1 MAVSTPAVPASTVL
15 IYNTTGQYVACN
27 ITGGT
32 MTNVSV
38 NGVTVGAGAGN
49 YQLPPGASLSMT
61 YTVAPTSMTWTA
73 PPAVSYTPG
82 YSAENTGAEG
92 AGYSPITSMPYAA
105 HAVSGVTGFAVGVS
119 N

>member
-1 MAVSTPAVPASTVL
+1 MTVATPAVPASTTPVV
-15 IYNTTGQYVACN
+15 NATGQYVSVA

-49 YQLPPGASLSMT
+49 YSVPPGGTISMT
-61 YTVAPTSMTWTA
+61 YSVAPTWAWTNPLA
-73 PPAVSYTPG
+73 SSYSPG
-82 YSAENTGAEG
+82 YSSYNTQAEG
-92 AGYSPITSMPYAA
+92 AGYNPDTLLPYAQ
-105 HAVSGVTGFAVGVS
+105 HATGGFTGFATGVS